1 MDQAGRRPA
10 WLAWVLR
17 NCEVLFLIVH
27 VTLSRCCFDLFIGG
41 EVLGT
46 GYQTWARSEETSV
59 LNLQPE
65 TPETFGG
72 LSRSLDRLTELELP
86 SEKFAIRSA

>member
-1 MDQAGRRPA
+1 MDPAGRLPP

-27 VTLSRCCFDLFIGG
+27 VTLSRGCFDLFIGG

-46 GYQTWARSEETSV
+46 ESPTWARSEETGV
-59 LNLQPE
+59 LNLQPD